1 VKRTSVR
8 RHLIAGLI
16 VIAPVTATAVVLW
29 WIFQLLD
36 GLLGRFL
43 YPALGALIG
52 RDAVVIPGL
61 GLLVLFALLVFI
73 GWATQR
79 AIGSRVVAWWHTT
92 MESIPLTSRI
102 YSAANRIVRT
112 VFGES
117 TRPFKKVVLVEYP
130 AAGRWAIGFLSADA
144 PAAMQE
150 HIPSAV
156 SVFVP
161 TTPNPTSGF
170 LAIIPADRVI
180 ELDMTI
186 DAAFTFILSAGSA
199 HPDHYETDAEA
210 VVPAAGAEA
219 HAPGAEGPDAHA
231 PGAEG
236 PDAQAPGAQGPDAQ
250 AAGAQGP
257 DAGARAA
264 ASPARHPRA

>member
-1 VKRTSVR
+1 MKRTSIR

-43 YPALGALIG
+43 YPALGAIIG
-52 RDAVVIPGL
+52 RDAIVIPGL
-61 GLLVLFALLVFI
+61 GLIVLFALLVFI

-79 AIGSRVVAWWHTT
+79 AIGSRILAWWHAT

-112 VFGES
+112 VFGEN

-130 AAGRWAIGFLSADA
+130 AEGRWAIGFLSADA
-144 PAAMQE
+144 PPIMQQ
-150 HIPSAV
+150 HVPGAV

-170 LAIIPADRVI
+170 LAIVPADRVV
-180 ELDMTI
+180 ELEMSI

-199 HPDHYETDAEA
+199 HPDLYTA
-210 VVPAAGAEA
+210 PAA
-219 HAPGAEGPDAHA
+219 
-231 PGAEG
+231 
-236 PDAQAPGAQGPDAQ
+236 AQ
-250 AAGAQGP
+250 AAGQVP
-257 DAGARAA
+257 EPVE
-264 ASPARHPRA
+264 SPGRRTAP